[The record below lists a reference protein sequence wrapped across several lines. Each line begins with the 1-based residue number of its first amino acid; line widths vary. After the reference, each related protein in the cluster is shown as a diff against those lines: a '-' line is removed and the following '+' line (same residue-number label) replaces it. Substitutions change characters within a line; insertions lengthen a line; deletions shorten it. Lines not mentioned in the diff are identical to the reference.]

1 MKKRLALITTIA
13 VVLSFATGVVAKNV
27 YETIKAQLRPDFV
40 IEIDGEEKEFK
51 NVNGERVY
59 PVLYDGTTYLP
70 IRAIGEI
77 MDKKVYWYEDEKR
90 IELRDKDDKNK
101 DKTTVTDADVI
112 ITEDGSKSSKDD
124 NSNSKDKAEKEPK
137 EDKVKADKTY
147 DDKNFIGQNKAKEI
161 ALNKAGLKE
170 SDVTYI
176 KAELDKDGGVY
187 TYEVEFK
194 KDFREYSAEIS
205 AVDGRIIDWEV
216 DFDD

>member
-1 MKKRLALITTIA
+1 MKKRLGLIMTIA

-27 YETIKAQLRPDFV
+27 YENIKAQLRPDFV

-51 NVNGERVY
+51 NVNGETVY
-59 PVLYDGTTYLP
+59 PILYDGTTYLP

-77 MDKKVYWYEDEKR
+77 MNKKVYWYEDEKR

-101 DKTTVTDADVI
+101 NKTTVTDADVI
-112 ITEDGSKSSKDD
+112 ITEDGSKPSKDGKPND
-124 NSNSKDKAEKEPK
+124 KDKAEKELI
-137 EDKVKADKTY
+137 EDEVKTDKTY
-147 DDKNFIGQNKAKEI
+147 DDKNFIGRDKAKEI
-161 ALNKAGLKE
+161 ALDKAGLKE
-170 SDVTYI
+170 SEVSYI
-176 KAELDKDGGVY
+176 KAELDKDNGVY

-194 KDFREYSAEIS
+194 KDFHEYSAEIG